1 MPKYKFTAK
10 NLENKTVK
18 NIMDSRDADDLRKR
32 LRDKGFTLIK
42 YSEVEE
48 KTAGYKMKAG
58 EVAEFSRQIASML
71 SSGITVVRAM
81 EIIKDRDFKQA
92 VRNIYTRLHKD
103 VQGGITLSEA
113 MRLQSRAFPELFVN
127 MIASGEASGQLESAA
142 DKMAV
147 HYEKEDRLN
156 KKIKSAMTYP
166 VLLLCMT
173 VLVVIALFLFIL
185 PSFFDLF
192 EGTELPALTAAIL
205 NASRY
210 MQSNGLYVLIGVL
223 IFVAFVGYLLTIPK
237 IAYVVDRIKLKMPL
251 FGKLM
256 RTIYTAR
263 FSRTLS
269 SLYSSGLSMTNALDI
284 SSTILGNRYIQGQ
297 FAEVI
302 KDVRNGESLSDSIGK
317 VDGFDKKLTTS
328 ILIGEEA
335 GRLDT
340 MLVSVA
346 ESFDY
351 EAEMATGQMVQV
363 IEPIMLLVMG
373 VIVGGVMMSVMGPI
387 FTMYDNVS

>member
-10 NLENKTVK
+10 TLENKTIK
-18 NIMDSRDADDLRKR
+18 NVMDSRDADDLRKR
-32 LRDKGFTLIK
+32 LRDKGFTLVK
-42 YSEVEE
+42 FSEVEE
-48 KTAGYKMKAG
+48 KTAGYKLKAG
-58 EVAEFSRQIASML
+58 EVAEFSRQLASML

-81 EIIKDRDFKQA
+81 EIVKDRDFKA
-92 VRNIYTRLHKD
+92 SIKNIYTRLHKD
-103 VQGGITLSEA
+103 VQSGITLSEA
-113 MRLQSRAFPELFVN
+113 MRLQGRAFPELFVN
-127 MIASGEASGQLESAA
+127 MIASGEASGQFESSA
-142 DKMAV
+142 DKMAT
-147 HYEKEDRLN
+147 HYDKEDRLN
-156 KKIKSAMTYP
+156 KKIKGAMTYP

-173 VLVVIALFLFIL
+173 VLVIIALFMFIL
-185 PSFFDLF
+185 PSFFDMF
-192 EGTELPALTAAIL
+192 EGFDLPALTLAIL
-205 NASRY
+205 NASKY

-223 IFVAFVGYLLTIPK
+223 IFAACVGYLLTIPK
-237 IAYVVDRIKLKMPL
+237 IAFVVDRIKLKLPL
-251 FGKLM
+251 FGKLLKI
-256 RTIYTAR
+256 IYTAR

-269 SLYSSGLSMTNALDI
+269 SLYSSGLSMTSALDI

-297 FAEVI
+297 FGEVI

-373 VIVGGVMMSVMGPI
+373 VIVLGVMMSVMGPI
-387 FTMYDNVS
+387 FTMYQNVG

>member
-10 NLENKTVK
+10 TLENKTIK
-18 NIMDSRDADDLRKR
+18 NVMDSRDADDLRKR
-32 LRDKGFTLIK
+32 LRDKGFTLVK
-42 YSEVEE
+42 FSEVEE
-48 KTAGYKMKAG
+48 KTAGYKLKAG
-58 EVAEFSRQIASML
+58 EVAEFSRQLASML

-81 EIIKDRDFKQA
+81 EIVKDRDFKA
-92 VRNIYTRLHKD
+92 SIKNIYTRLHKD
-103 VQGGITLSEA
+103 VQSGITLSEA
-113 MRLQSRAFPELFVN
+113 MRLQGRAFPELFVN
-127 MIASGEASGQLESAA
+127 MIASGEASGQFESSA
-142 DKMAV
+142 DKMAT
-147 HYEKEDRLN
+147 HYDKEDRLN
-156 KKIKSAMTYP
+156 KKIKGAMTYP

-173 VLVVIALFLFIL
+173 VLVIIALFMFIL
-185 PSFFDLF
+185 PSFFDMF
-192 EGTELPALTAAIL
+192 EGFDLPALTLAIL
-205 NASRY
+205 NASKY

-223 IFVAFVGYLLTIPK
+223 IFAACVGYLLTIPK
-237 IAYVVDRIKLKMPL
+237 IAFVVDRIKLKLPL
-251 FGKLM
+251 FGKLLKI
-256 RTIYTAR
+256 IYTAR

-269 SLYSSGLSMTNALDI
+269 SLYSSGLSMTSALDI

-297 FAEVI
+297 FGDVI

-317 VDGFDKKLTTS
+317 IDGFDKKLTTS

-373 VIVGGVMMSVMGPI
+373 VIVLGVMMSVMGPI
-387 FTMYDNVS
+387 FTMYQNVG